1 MSIPP
6 ISRRFFL
13 RATGTAF
20 AACSVASFVHAS
32 PTTQPSVGAAPAT
45 QPAKTVKNKTLVVI
59 FLRGGADGLNLIVP
73 HGEPE
78 YYKLRPDLAIA
89 RPKAGD
95 ANSAVDLDGR
105 FGLHP
110 KLKALKPW
118 FDNRSAVAIHAV
130 GYDRNTR
137 SHFEEQDTWETAAV
151 GSHIGTDGWL
161 NRHLA
166 SSEGHGV
173 VRALAIGNSL
183 PRILRGKANAY
194 AIRDIN
200 DLAIPGKSDQR
211 EATFAALASAYGG
224 ETTAGSSE
232 MVRVAGRET
241 LEGIKVISAVT
252 KEPYKSAANYPGNN
266 GLASKL
272 KQAARLIKADIG
284 LEVVQVDLDGWDT
297 HQYQGRGAD
306 GPLANLAG
314 QLGEAM
320 AAFAQ
325 DLGDRLNDCLVL
337 TLSDFGRTAAENG
350 TDGTDHGWGN
360 MMLAMGGPILRRQG
374 DAKEMGTFP
383 GLAPE
388 QLHEKRDLMHTTDF
402 RDVIAEAVGG
412 HLGNRNLGAVLPGY
426 AVKRVGFFV

>member
-1 MSIPP
+1 MS

-13 RATGTAF
+13 QASGTVF
-20 AACSVASFVHAS
+20 ASCAAVGLTRSALAADAV
-32 PTTQPSVGAAPAT
+32 PSTRPG
-45 QPAKTVKNKTLVVI
+45 KTAKNKTLLVI
-59 FLRGGADGLNLIVP
+59 FLRGGADGLNLFVP
-73 HGEPE
+73 HGEAE

-89 RPKAGD
+89 RPKGGD
-95 ANSAVDLDGR
+95 VNSAIDLDGK

-110 KLKALKPW
+110 KLKSLKAC

-151 GSHIGTDGWL
+151 GNHIGTDGWL

-166 SSEGHGV
+166 SSTGHGV
-173 VRALAIGNSL
+173 VRAIAIGNSL

-200 DLAIPGKSDQR
+200 DLTIPGKPEVK
-211 EATFAALASAYGG
+211 EATFAALAEAYGEKG
-224 ETTAGSSE
+224 AGATDL
-232 MVRVAGRET
+232 VRDAGRET
-241 LEGIKVISAVT
+241 LEGVKIISAVT
-252 KEPYKSAANYPGNN
+252 KESYKSAANYPANN
-266 GLASKL
+266 GLANKL
-272 KQAARLIKADIG
+272 RQAARLIKADIG

-297 HQYQGRGAD
+297 HQYQGCGND

-314 QLGEAM
+314 QLADAM

-325 DLGDRLNDCLVL
+325 DLGDRLDDCLVL

-360 MMLAMGGPILRRQG
+360 TLFAMGGPIVRRQG
-374 DAKEMGTFP
+374 DAKALGVWP

-388 QLHEKRDLMHTTDF
+388 QLHEKRDVMHTTDF
-402 RDVIAEAVGG
+402 RDVIAEVAGG
-412 HLGNRNLGAVLPGY
+412 FLGNQNLTAVLPGY
-426 AVKRVGFFV
+426 TPKKLGFFV